1 VRYRYDED
9 QRERLKTVE
18 LVVDRC
24 SRQAEADRHGSR
36 KLGDPAAGAAP
47 RTVALRIGW
56 RERDLQRRI
65 KSAGGRWY
73 PGRKVWMLRRD
84 VVERLGLLHRVV
96 GEGA

>member
-96 GEGA
+96 GGGA